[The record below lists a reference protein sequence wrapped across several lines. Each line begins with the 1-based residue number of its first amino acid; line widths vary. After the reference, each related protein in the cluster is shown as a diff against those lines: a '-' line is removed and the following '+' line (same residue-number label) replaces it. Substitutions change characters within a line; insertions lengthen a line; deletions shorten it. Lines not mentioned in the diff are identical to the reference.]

1 MFKYKFLQL
10 KKIKNKNFYFD
21 FVQIHDIQKIRV
33 LRNSNIQILRQKK
46 NISIKKQN
54 NYFFSQV
61 KKSTIT
67 PKPNMILFSIY
78 SNLKFIGYGGFVNID
93 WPKKIAEL
101 SFLTNI
107 DVSNIK
113 KNHEK
118 IFSLYLS
125 LAKRIAKDEL
135 KFKKLYSE
143 TYSFRKN
150 HIKILEQSNFKKIK
164 KKLNKK
170 NLTSLIHTYDL

>member
-21 FVQIHDIQKIRV
+21 FVQIHDIKKIRV

-46 NISIKKQN
+46 KISIKKQN

-67 PKPNMILFSIY
+67 SKPNMILFSIY

-93 WPKKIAEL
+93 WSKKIAEL

-107 DVSNIK
+107 DVGNIK

-118 IFSLYLS
+118 TKPPRILLS
-125 LAKRIAKDEL
+125 DFTQFNFFNCSYFIYECICSAK
-135 KFKKLYSE
+135 SCWW
-143 TYSFRKN
+143 SGC
-150 HIKILEQSNFKKIK
+150 
-164 KKLNKK
+164 
-170 NLTSLIHTYDL
+170 